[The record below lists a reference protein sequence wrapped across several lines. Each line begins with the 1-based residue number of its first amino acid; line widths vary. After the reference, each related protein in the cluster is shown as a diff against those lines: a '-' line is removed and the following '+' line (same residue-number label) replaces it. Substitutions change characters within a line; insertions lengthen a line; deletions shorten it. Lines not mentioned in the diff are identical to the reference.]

1 MQPIARRLIVVSAVI
16 LCGAA
21 VGVALGDFAAR
32 PGESRLTGV
41 TDVVGRASDLVL
53 PSEPAAAEPPL
64 AVRAGPNSYH
74 CEGCDAKLPGETA
87 LEESAL
93 ADIAPLPPY
102 QPEQVAL
109 PPPIPPPAPRVQV
122 PAIILPGVGGGT
134 ARPTSPPSMPP
145 AASAVTEG
153 LPAIR

>member
-1 MQPIARRLIVVSAVI
+1 MQPITRRLIVVSAVI

-41 TDVVGRASDLVL
+41 SDVVGQASDLVL
-53 PSEPAAAEPPL
+53 PSEPAVAEPSL
-64 AVRAGPNSYH
+64 AIRAGPNSYH

-109 PPPIPPPAPRVQV
+109 PPPIPPPPAPRVQV
-122 PAIILPGVGGGT
+122 PAIILPGVGGGA
-134 ARPTSPPSMPP
+134 ARPTSPPSATPVAP
-145 AASAVTEG
+145 EG